1 MSRSDM
7 DSGFNLHA
15 LRYETRWDDDP
26 VAQAMR
32 GVVRMR
38 LAQHVGVGTRV
49 LDLGCGIGTDAAWL
63 AERGAEVIAADASVG
78 MIAEARRRV
87 PGIDARECRAEDVGT
102 LAADGPFDVAL
113 MDFGVANCVDLDA
126 VALGLA
132 TCLRPGGTLILVP
145 MPRVHPMWML
155 RECLRGRPGQALA
168 RLAHTT
174 DIQVEGEAVATR
186 YLGAGEVRRTF
197 SPWFS
202 LSERRGLGF
211 LLPPPGSRFGRLA
224 NALSRV
230 EAPLRRLPG
239 LRDVGDHVVVELVR
253 RDAPEPPLA
262 VPVRISVAL
271 AQQTGRVRRLHTLL
285 LEATT
290 GCQSRCV
297 ACGYRG
303 PAGGEAL
310 TPTIAAALVEEAVSL
325 GARSVVVTG
334 GEPLLRSDRT
344 ALLEAVSAAG
354 IPVTLL
360 SNGLTLTRDAA
371 LVARTCAELVLSL
384 DGHDRESYRRTRGVD
399 GLDALAR
406 GVTALRRQAPTL
418 PIRARVTVTPG
429 NAATLHRIAERAV
442 EIGFD
447 SVSFLAA
454 DLDATEA
461 FGRAGA
467 PEGTGADAATV
478 AAGLARAR
486 AAAPPGFVVDSPAA
500 EARVHEKLAADMGER
515 PHVAPSCNAPYAS
528 VFVQADLQVRPCF
541 FLPIMG
547 TARRGLERGL
557 ADAASELRGLDISTD
572 PVCARCVCWAD
583 LH

>member
-26 VAQAMR
+26 VAQVMR
-32 GVVRMR
+32 DAVRMR
-38 LAQHVGVGTRV
+38 LARHVGVGTRV

-63 AERGAEVIAADASVG
+63 AERGADVIAADASAG

-87 PGIDARECRAEDVGT
+87 PGLDARECRAEDVAT
-102 LAADGPFDVAL
+102 LAADGPFDVVL
-113 MDFGVANCVDLDA
+113 MDFGVANCVDLGA

-132 TCLRPGGTLILVP
+132 TCLRPGGTLIVVP

-155 RECLRGRPGQALA
+155 RELLRGRPGQALGRMA
-168 RLAHTT
+168 AAT
-174 DIQVEGEAVATR
+174 DVDVEGAAIATR
-186 YLGAGEVRRTF
+186 YLGAGEIRRAF
-197 SPWFS
+197 APWFT

-211 LLPPPGSRFGRLA
+211 LLPPPGSRFGGLSTTLARL
-224 NALSRV
+224 
-230 EAPLRRLPG
+230 ETPLRRLPG
-239 LRDVGDHVVVELVR
+239 FRNIGDHLVVELVR
-253 RDAPEPPLA
+253 QATPEPPPA
-262 VPVRISVAL
+262 VPVRISAAL
-271 AQQTGRVRRLHTLL
+271 AQRTGRVRRLHTLL

-297 ACGYRG
+297 ACAYRG

-310 TPTIAAALVEEAVSL
+310 TPSIAAALVEEAVSL

-334 GEPLLRSDRT
+334 GEPLLRSDRA
-344 ALLEAVSAAG
+344 ALLEAISAAEV
-354 IPVTLL
+354 PVTLL

-371 LVARTCAELVLSL
+371 LVARTCAELIVSL
-384 DGHDRESYRRTRGVD
+384 DGYDSETYRQTRGVD
-399 GLDALAR
+399 GLGAVTR
-406 GVTALRRQAPTL
+406 GVAVLRSEAPTL

-429 NAATLHRIAERAV
+429 NAESLHRIAERAV

-467 PEGTGADAATV
+467 PGGRGADAATV

-486 AAAPPGFVVDSPAA
+486 EVVPPGFVVDSPVAQ
-500 EARVHEKLAADMGER
+500 ARIHDKLAADIGDGT
-515 PHVAPSCNAPYAS
+515 HVPPTCNAPYA
-528 VFVQADLQVRPCF
+528 
-541 FLPIMG
+541 
-547 TARRGLERGL
+547 
-557 ADAASELRGLDISTD
+557 
-572 PVCARCVCWAD
+572 
-583 LH
+583 